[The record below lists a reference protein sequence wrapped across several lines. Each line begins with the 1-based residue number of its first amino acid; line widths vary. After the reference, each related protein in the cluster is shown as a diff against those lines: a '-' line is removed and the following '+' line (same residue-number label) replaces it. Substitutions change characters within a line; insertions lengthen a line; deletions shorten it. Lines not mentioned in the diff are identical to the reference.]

1 MMWFFERGNER
12 LEIKTR
18 YDNETSEYVLEVVEP
33 GEARPVERFLDAKSF
48 RIRLLEV
55 ERELDHMQWRANGSP
70 RILADGWPDRTP
82 PR

>member
-18 YDNETSEYVLEVVEP
+18 YDNETAEYLLEVVEP
-33 GEARPVERFLDAKSF
+33 GDPRPVERFRDAAAF
-48 RIRLLEV
+48 RARLLEV
-55 ERELDHMQWRANGSP
+55 ERELDHMQWRSNGAP
-70 RILADGWPDRTP
+70 RILPDGWPDRTP